1 MRPWVPAGE
10 NAPMRR
16 GILALLAVGLFGAT
30 AESGQTLAEVAK
42 RERERRAQAGKDG
55 PETAV
60 ISDKEL
66 REARGDSLSV
76 SGTVVEDPPAEPPDE
91 AAAPPEA
98 AANLTANEIRDLR
111 EQWSRIW
118 QEQKTQAEQE
128 LEKAKDDVYQCR
140 SAERYF
146 FVPLAVDC
154 EGVDLRLAAA
164 ESRLKTIKRNR
175 YHWEL
180 LLPENTTR

>member
-1 MRPWVPAGE
+1 MRFSRWAFSARPRKAA
-10 NAPMRR
+10 NR
-16 GILALLAVGLFGAT
+16 
-30 AESGQTLAEVAK
+30 SAEVAK
-42 RERERRAQAGKDG
+42 RERERRAEAGKDG

-66 REARGDSLSV
+66 REARGDSRIDLGNGRRKS
-76 SGTVVEDPPAEPPDE
+76 PPTEPPDE
-91 AAAPPEA
+91 ASAPPEA
-98 AANLTANEIRDLR
+98 AANLTAKEIRDLR

-146 FVPLAVDC
+146 FVPIAVDC
-154 EGVDLRLAAA
+154 DGVDLRLAAA

-180 LLPENTTR
+180 LLPENTNR